1 MFPLVSSC
9 PCIFSS
15 IHHQVE
21 RHPQVLH
28 LPAPHIWQLTPS
40 HASSATYPSTSS
52 KANSQS
58 EALVVTLELHVK
70 EDLGD
75 DDVLKL
81 TKWAWERCVSAIG
94 SLKDFKE
101 LGEEGGPEVTV
112 GVVRG

>member
-1 MFPLVSSC
+1 MVTVR
-9 PCIFSS
+9 
-15 IHHQVE
+15 QVE
-21 RHPQVLH
+21 RHPHVLH

-40 HASSATYPSTSS
+40 LSSTPLTDPRGRSKPASALES
-52 KANSQS
+52 
-58 EALVVTLELHVK
+58 LVVTLELHVRD
-70 EDLGD
+70 DLGD

-81 TKWAWERCVSAIG
+81 TKWAWERCVSALG